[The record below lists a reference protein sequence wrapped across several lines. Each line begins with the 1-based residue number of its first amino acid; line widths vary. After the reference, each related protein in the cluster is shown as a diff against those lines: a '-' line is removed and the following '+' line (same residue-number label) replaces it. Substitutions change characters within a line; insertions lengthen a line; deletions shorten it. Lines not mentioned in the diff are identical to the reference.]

1 MKHLRRFLSKW
12 MSQFRK
18 DEARLAARRAYGGVE
33 QAKQMH
39 RDERSILWLESLS
52 RDFRFALRQLRKSP
66 GFALTSVLT
75 LALGIG
81 AVTSVFSVVDA
92 VLLKPFAFRDP
103 DRLVVLREAV
113 DGEHGERS
121 AIPVNYRHFLRLK
134 STATTL
140 EDAAIFSQRGA
151 SVSPNGD
158 HPQIVGAV
166 LASPNLFQLLGVQPM
181 LGRSF
186 IEADADKGAEEVVLL
201 SYAGWQTLFG

>member
-12 MSQFRK
+12 ISQFRK
-18 DEARLAARRAYGGVE
+18 DQMEAELKREINAHLALIEEDFLGRGLSADEARLAARRAYGGVE
-33 QAKQMH
+33 QAKQRH
-39 RDERSILWLESLS
+39 RDERSILWLERLS

-103 DRLVVLREAV
+103 GRLVVLREAV
-113 DGEHGERS
+113 DGEHSERS
-121 AIPVNYRHFLRLK
+121 AIPVNYRHFLRLR

-158 HPQIVGAV
+158 HPEIVGAV
-166 LASPNLFQLLGVQPM
+166 LASP
-181 LGRSF
+181 
-186 IEADADKGAEEVVLL
+186 
-201 SYAGWQTLFG
+201 